1 MSYINT
7 IRKHLALPKT
17 SWQICILA
25 IIGGFASALLV
36 VLFTLTIEELQQLY
50 LIKRDN
56 YITLDDVSRFD
67 LPIIGSLVI
76 LLFAWFTGYKYLRT
90 GIPFVL
96 HRLKVSHGVI
106 PLKNTLNQFFGSAV
120 ALASGFSV
128 GREGPAV
135 HLGAAASSYI
145 GSLLKLPHN
154 SIRTLCA
161 CGIAAGIAATFNTP
175 IAAVLFVME
184 VIMREYKIHIF
195 IPVMLA
201 SLVGSLVTR
210 NVFDVSHNFE
220 YFHKIELIP
229 QHYISLIILG
239 VFLGTLAAAFNKTLV
254 SVIKHSGKLHIVP
267 RLMLAAMI
275 TGSLGYLVPGAMGVG
290 SGAIDVSLTNNWH
303 IGLLLSLL
311 LAKFLM
317 TTFALGLGIPGGIV
331 GPIIGIGAIAGALG
345 GALVMQIIPGEHLG
359 NDFIL
364 MGMAGFM
371 AASLNAPIAA
381 LLSVVELSGQ
391 LELMLPAMIVITVAS
406 VISGQL
412 FHNRSIFTMQLDMQG
427 LAYRTPPIE
436 KALQKIGVL
445 GLMIKKFELVKQAS
459 DRALAG
465 IIVTNDI
472 STPVI
477 NRTVKRVMKNKK
489 VIEQVSYY
497 WVEFNEKISL
507 VRKPQVDE
515 QQVHNHSAKNTLLA
529 ETSVKYQA
537 SDKLITHKLIPLSH
551 QATLAE
557 AYLALV
563 NDRCGGVY
571 IYQDNIDDII
581 GMVTFEQI
589 RQYLVN
595 GKLITGILPTQAL
608 TRECVT
614 EGKSNK

>member
-1 MSYINT
+1 MSYIST

-17 SWQICILA
+17 SWQICLLA
-25 IIGGFASALLV
+25 IVGGFASALLV
-36 VLFTLTIEELQQLY
+36 VLFTLTIEEIQQLY

-56 YITLDDVSRFD
+56 YITLDGVSRFD

-76 LLFAWFTGYKYLRT
+76 LLFAWLTGYKYLRT

-96 HRLKVSHGVI
+96 HRLKVAHGII
-106 PLKNTLNQFFGSAV
+106 PFKNTFNQFFGSAV

-135 HLGAAASSYI
+135 HLGAAASSYV
-145 GSLLKLPHN
+145 GSLLKLPYN

-184 VIMREYKIHIF
+184 VIMREYKVHIF

-229 QHYISLIILG
+229 QHYIPLILLGIL
-239 VFLGTLAAAFNKTLV
+239 LGTLAAAFNKTLV
-254 SVIKHSGKLHIVP
+254 TVIKHSDKLHIVP
-267 RLMLAAMI
+267 RLMVAAMI
-275 TGSLGYLVPGAMGVG
+275 TGALGYLVPGAMGVG
-290 SGAIDVSLTNNWH
+290 SGAIDVSLANNWH
-303 IGLLLSLL
+303 IGLLFSLL
-311 LAKFLM
+311 LAKFIM
-317 TTFALGLGIPGGIV
+317 TTFALGLGIPGGII

-381 LLSVVELSGQ
+381 LLAVVELSGQ
-391 LELMLPAMIVITVAS
+391 LEIILPAMIVITVAS
-406 VISGQL
+406 IISGQL
-412 FHNRSIFTMQLDMQG
+412 FNNRSVFTMQLDVQG
-427 LAYRTPPIE
+427 LLYRKPPIE
-436 KALQKIGVL
+436 KTLQKIGVL
-445 GLMIKKFELVKQAS
+445 GLMIEKIELLEQAS
-459 DRALAG
+459 KSAIAG
-465 IIVTNDI
+465 IIMTSD
-472 STPVI
+472 SKTPVV
-477 NRTVKRVMKNKK
+477 NKTVKKVMKNKI
-489 VIEQVSYY
+489 VVEQISYHWAEFKEETPLAHKQPADHSSSEEY
-497 WVEFNEKISL
+497 TVEYQVAEKL
-507 VRKPQVDE
+507 
-515 QQVHNHSAKNTLLA
+515 NL
-529 ETSVKYQA
+529 
-537 SDKLITHKLIPLSH
+537 HKLIPLSH

-563 NDRCGGVY
+563 HVRCGGVY

-581 GMVTFEQI
+581 GMITFEQI

-595 GKLITGILPTQAL
+595 GKLIIGILPTQILA
-608 TRECVT
+608 RECVL
-614 EGKSNK
+614 EGKPD

>member
-1 MSYINT
+1 MSYFST
-7 IRKHLALPKT
+7 TRKQLSLPKT
-17 SWQICILA
+17 SWQICLLA
-25 IIGGFASALLV
+25 IVGGFASALLV
-36 VLFTLTIEELQQLY
+36 VLFTLTIEEIQQLY

-56 YITLDDVSRFD
+56 YITLDGVSRFD
-67 LPIIGSLVI
+67 LPIIGSLII
-76 LLFAWFTGYKYLRT
+76 LLFAWLTGYKYLRT

-96 HRLKVSHGVI
+96 HRLKVAHGVI
-106 PLKNTLNQFFGSAV
+106 PFKNTLNQFFGSAV

-145 GSLLKLPHN
+145 GSLLKLPYN

-210 NVFDVSHNFE
+210 SVFDVSHNFE
-220 YFHKIELIP
+220 YFDKIELIP
-229 QHYISLIILG
+229 QHYIPLVILG
-239 VFLGTLAAAFNKTLV
+239 ILLGSLAAAFNKTLV
-254 SVIKHSGKLHIVP
+254 SVIKHSTKIHIVP

-275 TGSLGYLVPGAMGVG
+275 TGTLGYLVPAAMGVG
-290 SGAIDVSLTNNWH
+290 SGAIDVSLANNWH

-331 GPIIGIGAIAGALG
+331 GPIIGIGAIAGGLG

-371 AASLNAPIAA
+371 AATLNAPLAA
-381 LLSVVELSGQ
+381 LLAVVELSGQ
-391 LELMLPAMIVITVAS
+391 LEIILPAMIVITVAS
-406 VISGQL
+406 IISGQL
-412 FHNRSIFTMQLDMQG
+412 FNNRSVFIMQLDVQG
-427 LAYRTPPIE
+427 LAYRKPPIE
-436 KALQKIGVL
+436 KTLQKVGIL
-445 GLMIKKFELVKQAS
+445 SLMIKKFELVEHAS
-459 DRALAG
+459 KETLAG
-465 IIVTNDI
+465 LIVTTD
-472 STPVI
+472 SKVPVI
-477 NRTVKRVMKNKK
+477 NKTIKKFMKGNA
-489 VIEQVSYY
+489 VTEQVNYY
-497 WVEFNEKISL
+497 WAVFNENIPL
-507 VRKPQVDE
+507 VSSQFIEGSSP
-515 QQVHNHSAKNTLLA
+515 A
-529 ETSVKYQA
+529 ETISTYQIT
-537 SDKLITHKLIPLSH
+537 DKMDLHKLIPLSH

-563 NDRCGGVY
+563 NARCGGVY
-571 IYQDNIDDII
+571 IYQNNVDDII
-581 GMVTFEQI
+581 GIVTFEQI
-589 RQYLVN
+589 RQYLVT
-595 GKLITGILPTQAL
+595 GKLIRNVIPTQVLA
-608 TRECVT
+608 RECVV
-614 EGKSNK
+614 EGKSNS

>member
-1 MSYINT
+1 MSYIST
-7 IRKHLALPKT
+7 IRKNLALPKT
-17 SWQICILA
+17 SWQICLLA
-25 IIGGFASALLV
+25 IVGGFASALLV
-36 VLFTLTIEELQQLY
+36 VLFTLTIEALQQLY

-56 YITLDDVSRFD
+56 YNTLDDVSRFD
-67 LPIIGSLVI
+67 LPIIGSLII
-76 LLFAWFTGYKYLRT
+76 LLFAWLTGYKYLRT

-145 GSLLKLPHN
+145 GSLLNLPYN

-184 VIMREYKIHIF
+184 VIMREYKVHIF

-220 YFHKIELIP
+220 YFHKIEIIP
-229 QHYISLIILG
+229 QHYIPLIILG
-239 VFLGTLAAAFNKTLV
+239 VLLGTLAAAFNKTLV
-254 SVIKHSGKLHIVP
+254 TVISHSGKLHIVP

-275 TGSLGYLVPGAMGVG
+275 TGCLGYLVPGAMGVG

-303 IGLLLSLL
+303 IGFLLSLL

-317 TTFALGLGIPGGIV
+317 TTFALGLGIPGGII

-359 NDFIL
+359 SDFIL

-381 LLSVVELSGQ
+381 LLAVVELSGQ
-391 LELMLPAMIVITVAS
+391 LEIMLPAMIVITMAS
-406 VISGQL
+406 ITSGQL
-412 FHNRSIFTMQLDMQG
+412 FNNRSVFTMQLDVQG
-427 LAYRTPPIE
+427 LIYRKPPIE
-436 KALQKIGVL
+436 KTLQKIGVL
-445 GLMIKKFELVKQAS
+445 GLMINKIELVEQAS
-459 DRALAG
+459 LRTIAG
-465 IIVTNDI
+465 IIVTSDSKI
-472 STPVI
+472 PVI
-477 NRTVKRVMKNKK
+477 NKTIKKVMKNKEA
-489 VIEQVSYY
+489 IEQVSYY
-497 WVEFNEKISL
+497 WAEFNEEVPL
-507 VRKPQVDE
+507 VHKQPIE
-515 QQVHNHSAKNTLLA
+515 GSSSN
-529 ETSVKYQA
+529 ETTMEYQI
-537 SDKLITHKLIPLSH
+537 SDKINLHKLIPLSH

-563 NDRCGGVY
+563 NHRCGGVY
-571 IYQDNIDDII
+571 IYQKDSDDILGI
-581 GMVTFEQI
+581 VTFEQI

-595 GKLITGILPTQAL
+595 GKLIRDILPTQAL
-608 TRECVT
+608 TRACVV
-614 EGKSNK
+614 EGKPN